1 MNFRGQM
8 SLEDD
13 IWTLKNKGNGISG
26 RKNHKCKGPEAEPED
41 SCFMGLEPGEQEE
54 MV

>member
-1 MNFRGQM
+1 M

-41 SCFMGLEPGEQEE
+41 SCFTGLEPGEQEE
-54 MV
+54 TVQDELK